1 MTDDFGE
8 RRPLSLVICLLSPL
22 MVLMLG
28 VIASLAIVLKA
39 SPELKRENGRG
50 LVPPGFEVSI
60 PEPGEYVLWLV
71 PALLES
77 KRDGENGGDGVTRDA
92 ESSKADL
99 ESLPDGA
106 RVMIFRSDSKQV
118 VEVETMLN
126 GRRKFGR
133 EQAVSLGTFTATRTM
148 DVEIKGTG
156 IGDSVTV
163 AVAPMKVERML
174 NVAFS
179 VGVVMVVSTLAAIV
193 ILFALLHRR
202 KSAIDGRRG
211 VHSHAPVG
219 LGGSDQ

>member
-1 MTDDFGE
+1 MTDDIGD

-22 MVLMLG
+22 LVLMLG

-60 PEPGEYVLWLV
+60 SEPGEYVLWLV
-71 PALLES
+71 PSALEKES
-77 KRDGENGGDGVTRDA
+77 DGENKAAAA
-92 ESSKADL
+92 EDESPESDL
-99 ESLPDGA
+99 ERLPDGA
-106 RVMIFRSDSKQV
+106 RVMIFRSDSKQL
-118 VEVETMLN
+118 VEVKTMLN
-126 GRRKFGR
+126 GRRNFGP
-133 EQAVSLGTFTATRTM
+133 EQAVSLGTFTATRAM

-156 IGDSVTV
+156 IGDGVTV
-163 AVAPMKVERML
+163 AVAPMKVGQML

-179 VGVVMVVSTLAAIV
+179 VGVVMVVSTLASIV

-202 KSAIDGRRG
+202 RSAIEGRKG

-219 LGGSDQ
+219 LGLREE